1 MYPRVVQA
9 TIQPKRL
16 AEFKNAVSNHDL
28 PVIRTQPGFVGDLVM
43 YSGNSFLS
51 ITFWQ
56 TEEAADRYTQEVFP
70 RLAARSGPLASNIL
84 RAESYRLD
92 NHTIL
97 EMRSGEVK
105 KKVESVPVRQLA
117 AAAAA

>member
-1 MYPRVVQA
+1 MYPRLVQA

-16 AEFKNAVSNHDL
+16 AEFKNAVTNHDL

-51 ITFWQ
+51 ITFWR
-56 TEEAADRYTQEVFP
+56 TEEDAERYTQEVFP

-97 EMRSGEVK
+97 EVKSGEV